1 MPTPPLSDKMCREA
15 WELFEAHDKRYLPAA
30 KELGLSE
37 GAFRNRITKARAR
50 GMHLSPGAQNVV
62 QRAGLSGKEARGGWI
77 HDYDE
82 DGKKVGT
89 TRWSVD
95 DQEAQED
102 LLERIADRMSRVVAS
117 PAIKRPTQTRSD
129 VLNFVP
135 LFDVHL
141 GQKVGSYGTADAVAR
156 LQEGFRD
163 VIDRAPAA
171 ETVIILNGGDF
182 TEANDNSALTPQ
194 SKHPLAVDMDFDD
207 LADVAVDLTVDL
219 IEYAMRRSG
228 RVIYQPL
235 KGNHDPATAVAIRQ
249 GLRQRYRD
257 NPRFDMKPGHDLFT
271 HEWEGNLIAGI
282 HGDQKTSKPEQLTLA
297 IAARHAAAWGASR
310 RRELWRGHLH
320 KEITVNVPGMRVQ
333 QVNPICPPGRYAN
346 DNLFTGESDIQ
357 AVSYRKGGGRCATTV
372 HIFEDIA

>member
-1 MPTPPLSDKMCREA
+1 MPTPPLSDDLAREA
-15 WELFEAHDKRYLPAA
+15 WEAFEAHDKRYKPAA
-30 KELGLSE
+30 EALGIPGE
-37 GAFRNRITKARAR
+37 TFRSRVKVARMR
-50 GMHLSPGAQNVV
+50 GLHMSAGAQRVV
-62 QRAGLSGKEARGGWI
+62 HRAGLSGREAKGGWI
-77 HDYDE
+77 HDYDDE
-82 DGKKVGT
+82 GKKIGT
-89 TRWSVD
+89 TRWAVD
-95 DQEAQED
+95 DQDGQED
-102 LLERIADRMSRVVAS
+102 LLCRIADRMSRVVAA

-156 LQEGFRD
+156 LQDGFRD

-194 SKHPLAVDMDFDD
+194 SKHPLAVDMDFDA

-219 IEYAMRRSG
+219 IEYALRRSG

-249 GLRQRYRD
+249 GLRQRYRN
-257 NPRFDMKPGHDLFT
+257 NPRFSMKEGHDLFT

-282 HGDQKTSKPEQLTLA
+282 HGDQKTTKPEQLTLA
-297 IAARHAAAWGASR
+297 IAARHAAAWGASK

-320 KEITVNVPGMRVQ
+320 KEITVNVPGMRVM

-372 HIFEDIA
+372 HIFEDLG

>member
-1 MPTPPLSDKMCREA
+1 MPTPKMSLEMMREA
-15 WELFEAHDKRYLPAA
+15 WEAYVDAGRSRTRAAHALGLARSTLDHRLNKA
-30 KELGLSE
+30 KEHGFHLSE
-37 GAFRNRITKARAR
+37 GARHVVDRAK
-50 GMHLSPGAQNVV
+50 LKPS
-62 QRAGLSGKEARGGWI
+62 EAKGGWI

-89 TRWSVD
+89 TRWTADEAELQD
-95 DQEAQED
+95 DI
-102 LLERIADRMSRVVAS
+102 LERIADRMSRVVAA
-117 PAIKRPTQTRSD
+117 PAIQRPAQTRSD
-129 VLNFVP
+129 ILNFVP

-141 GQKVGSYGTADAVAR
+141 GQKVGSYGTADAVTR

-297 IAARHAAAWGASR
+297 IAARHAAAWGMSK

-372 HIFEDIA
+372 HIFDD